1 MPKQFKKYL
10 GCSEN
15 KVYLVDFLR
24 RDWSTLGPAH
34 LKALA
39 EKEPFVTVRD
49 LAFCL
54 TAINEIMQVNPVSQ
68 IASKQEETDTKM
80 FLCSQH
86 AHSLGFLRANIV
98 TVDSELPYLAFTIR
112 VELVLICL

>member
-1 MPKQFKKYL
+1 M
-10 GCSEN
+10 
-15 KVYLVDFLR
+15 DFLL
-24 RDWSTLGPAH
+24 RDWSTPGPAH

-49 LAFCL
+49 LTFCL
-54 TAINEIMQVNPVSQ
+54 TTIFETIQVNPVSQ
-68 IASKQEETDTKM
+68 IASKKEETDTKM

-86 AHSLGFLRANIV
+86 ARPLGFLSANIV
-98 TVDSELPYLAFTIR
+98 TVDSELPYLVFTIR